1 MTKLK
6 SRMRTILKRT
16 KKKMI
21 TKKDKEGFS
30 INYLS
35 GDKGINLPKMTFSL
49 FHRGISS
56 IDKIIS
62 NKIHN
67 QYILNPEN
75 NNNHINQEKNINM
88 IKTTEENNFNRA
100 IKNTNMYPHAI
111 HPMVNNENQLTKNI
125 NDINNYGYYNNINI
139 KI

>member
-1 MTKLK
+1 
-6 SRMRTILKRT
+6 
-16 KKKMI
+16 MI

-88 IKTTEENNFNRA
+88 IKTTEENN
-100 IKNTNMYPHAI
+100 
-111 HPMVNNENQLTKNI
+111 
-125 NDINNYGYYNNINI
+125 
-139 KI
+139 